1 LWCDRCSGGFKLI
14 LSIVQY
20 FPVLFAISAYE
31 RWRQRPTGR
40 GIQLSKGTS
49 KKASRRTASGGTMFE
64 YVRIGFHRRLSGSSQ
79 FVSRSFLGAS
89 TQSTIRAVFQH
100 SADVLQVQDSA
111 LATPGGRTDEEHGT
125 EPLSRT
131 LRQVTSKASPLGKMM
146 TTRVNL
152 PSTQLDEEDARP
164 ASSEKVLEIADLR
177 AEIKRMR
184 QGMERMEELLS
195 MATS

>member
-1 LWCDRCSGGFKLI
+1 
-14 LSIVQY
+14 
-20 FPVLFAISAYE
+20 
-31 RWRQRPTGR
+31 
-40 GIQLSKGTS
+40 
-49 KKASRRTASGGTMFE
+49 MFE
-64 YVRIGFHRRLSGSSQ
+64 YVRTRLHHYLSGNSL

-100 SADVLQVQDSA
+100 GADILQLEDSA
-111 LATPGGRTDEEHGT
+111 LETPGGRTDEEHGT
-125 EPLSRT
+125 ETLSRT
-131 LRQVTSKASPLGKMM
+131 KRQATSKASPLGKMM

-195 MATS
+195 KATS